1 MKIITLALLQVLF
14 LNFYIPST
22 LYAQCQI
29 NITGKN
35 STGSILTASGS
46 GGTIKKLEWKKDGN
60 TVAVYGSDNNGVTVA
75 GGNGEGNAANQ
86 LDEPNGI
93 FVDNNGN
100 LWIADTRNARVQK
113 FIPGCPK
120 GTTIG
125 ATFPNAPEFPTNI
138 FVCPNGDIFVA
149 DFFNS
154 RVKKL
159 ARGGCKWVDVAGQN
173 NEMKL
178 TRGVWVDKKGNV
190 YATDCGHNRVLKYAP
205 HSSCGVVVAGGNG
218 YGSALNQLARPAS
231 VVVDDDFNIYVADE
245 NNQRVVKWKPGAKCG
260 ILVAGYKDSNPADI
274 RRLNNPI
281 YAYVAQSTDDLSRNN
296 KKPILYISNLGN
308 NSVEKWLEGAS
319 EGTIVAGGNGGGDDA
334 DQLNHPFAN
343 FVFGN
348 YLFVADRDNARIQRF
363 NLSDDYVSNQFTATN
378 PGNYS
383 VTATFSNGCVIT
395 SKTIKISRTGNESI
409 ASSENILNAVAADG
423 KSNNALFAYP
433 NPVKN
438 TVTINYSAKQHGK
451 YVFELT
457 ELNGKVLL
465 HKEINATQGLNTTTI
480 DMGRFAKGIYFVN
493 IVSADLRR
501 QSIKLNK
508 E

>member
-1 MKIITLALLQVLF
+1 MKTTFLF
-14 LNFYIPST
+14 LIGTLFLSFNNDST
-22 LYAQCQI
+22 YGQYRV
-29 NITGKN
+29 NIAGKN
-35 STGSILTASGS
+35 STESILTANTS
-46 GGTIKKLEWKKDGN
+46 GGIIKKLEWKRDGN
-60 TVAVYGSDNNGVTVA
+60 TVAVSDSKIIGVTVA

-86 LDEPNGI
+86 LNEPEGV
-93 FVDNNGN
+93 FLDNNGL
-100 LWIADTRNARVQK
+100 LWVADTRNARIQK

-125 ATFPNAPEFPTNI
+125 AKLPNAPAFPTNI
-138 FVCPNGDIFVA
+138 FVCLNGDIFVA

-159 ARGGCKWVDVAGQN
+159 AKGGYKWVDVAGQH

-205 HSSCGVVVAGGNG
+205 YSSVGKVVAGGNG

-231 VVVDDDFNIYVADE
+231 VVVDDDFNIYIADE
-245 NNQRVVKWKPGAKCG
+245 DNQRVVKWKPGAKCG
-260 ILVAGYKDSNPADI
+260 ILVAGYAKSDPTDI
-274 RRLNNPI
+274 KKLNNPI
-281 YAYVAQSTDDLSRNN
+281 YASVSSPTSSLSADGKQST
-296 KKPILYISNLGN
+296 ILYISNLGN

-319 EGTIVAGGNGGGDDA
+319 EGTIIAGGNGAGADA
-334 DQLNHPFAN
+334 DQLNNPHAN
-343 FVFGN
+343 YIFGN

-363 NLSDDYVSNQFTATN
+363 DLSNDYVNNQFTATK

-383 VTATFSNGCVIT
+383 VTATFSNGPVVT
-395 SKTIKISRTGNESI
+395 SNTIKIS
-409 ASSENILNAVAADG
+409 ASSVASAENISSAIAAGGKHNA
-423 KSNNALFAYP
+423 FAYP

-438 TVTINYSAKQHGK
+438 TVTINYSAKQNGK
-451 YVFELT
+451 YIFELT
-457 ELNGKVLL
+457 ELSGKILFHREV
-465 HKEINATQGLNTTTI
+465 NAVQGLNNATI
-480 DMGRFAKGIYFVN
+480 DMSRFTKGTYFVN
-493 IVSADLRR
+493 IIGADSRR